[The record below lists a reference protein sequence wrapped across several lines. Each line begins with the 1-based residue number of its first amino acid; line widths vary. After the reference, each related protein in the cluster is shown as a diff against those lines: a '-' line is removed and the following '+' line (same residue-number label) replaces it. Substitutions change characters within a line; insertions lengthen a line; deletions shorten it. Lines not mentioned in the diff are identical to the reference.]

1 MEFTSII
8 FNIFIGLVCLIMG
21 IYGLKQK
28 ISISPNIGYTAIG
41 FGIVGFILTLVYVI
55 YNCIVY
61 FNYYNDSTIY
71 KIDEQGVLQNIMKK

>member
-28 ISISPNIGYTAIG
+28 ISISQNIGYTAIG
-41 FGIVGFILTLVYVI
+41 FGIVGFMFIKSMSKEL
-55 YNCIVY
+55 
-61 FNYYNDSTIY
+61 
-71 KIDEQGVLQNIMKK
+71 LQNIMKK